1 MSRNFASVRLLA
13 LLTFLF
19 VCAGAFAQSTV
30 DGAIGGTVYDAQKAA
45 VPNATVTVHNNGT
58 NVEQKV
64 VTDTQGNYRAIHLQ
78 PGSYTVTIEA
88 TGFKKEVSQNV
99 IVEVGRVTN
108 VEPQLVVGGTQE
120 TVSVTSEAPTVN
132 TETPDFA
139 TNVNQTAI
147 NNLPINGRRWS
158 NFALLTPGVV
168 SDINGFGLLSF
179 RGVSTLLNNNTVDG
193 ADNNQAYFSEERG
206 RTRAQYSTTQAAVQ
220 EFQVNSSNYSAEY
233 GRSAG
238 GVVNTVTKSGTNQ
251 IHGNAFFYD
260 RDNDWAATNPFVTK
274 TVNEGGNFVT
284 SPNKPKDWRKQWGF
298 GVGGALIKDKL
309 FWFYAYDQQK
319 HNFPGTGK
327 AASPNAF
334 FTAPSAALPAN
345 TVCSGQ
351 TPAAGQHV
359 LGSADISDANLLS
372 ATQGA
377 CSLFTRFGLTNYAA
391 GVAQYQQGLGVLNS
405 MLGTVPRFGDQ
416 MINFPKLDWVVNDK
430 NRVSFQYN
438 RLRWDSPAGIQTQAS
453 NNLGIA
459 SFGNDF
465 VKEDWGIVRLNS
477 VLTNT
482 MTNELRYQYGR
493 DFEFENSQLPT
504 PAELPLANNQFG
516 RAPQISIASTTGFSI
531 GTPNFLERG
540 ALPDER
546 RNQVAD
552 TVSYVHGKH
561 VTKYGVDYNHVN
573 DYISNLFNEHG
584 SYSYNNIGDFL
595 TDYFHVTQALG
606 PNKSNYNSFSQ
617 ATGPRAF
624 QFQTKD
630 YAFFATDDWKIK
642 PRLTLT
648 LGMRWEY
655 EALPHALLPNTGLTV
670 FEGPGGQLS
679 AANFAGAT
687 QISPTLTT
695 PSDHNNFGPRVGFA
709 WDIFGSGKTVLRGGY
724 GLFYGRI
731 INGSMFS
738 VLTGSGAANAQ
749 SSFSLTPTSSG
760 APLFPNI
767 LTSTSAG
774 SISKNVL
781 FFAPNLQNPQIHQF
795 DVVLER
801 ELTKN
806 TVVSASYLGSLGR
819 ELPNFIDI
827 NLPAA
832 SNLNYTVQVN
842 GTPAGLA
849 SPLANNQ
856 VVPVNTFLGARP
868 ISKFNAVTEM
878 TSNVN
883 SSYNALSLQA
893 NRRMSHGIQFMANY
907 TWSHALDFNQNS
919 TTGTFSSNFLDP
931 TNPRLDYGDSNFDVR
946 QRFVVS
952 AIYQPTHRF
961 QGVVGRILNDF
972 SFSPVVAIQS
982 GLPFSPGISGNGP
995 TNCTTPVPLPVTDCI
1010 GSGASGFNG
1019 SEGLGRV
1026 ISAGRNSFNMSHTEN
1041 TDLRISKKIPV
1052 GERYN
1057 FELLG
1062 EAFNLLNHV
1071 NPTAMA
1077 TTAYVVCT
1085 SGTAQGCPSGAS
1097 TTKPFLVFQNNF
1109 GTITNANSNS
1119 VYHERQI
1126 QLALRFTF

>member
-1 MSRNFASVRLLA
+1 VAVGCLGFGALNLIGAAINKKDLLQETRMTRSFSSLRLLA

-19 VCAGAFAQSTV
+19 VCAGVFAQSTV

-58 NVEQKV
+58 NADQR
-64 VTDTQGNYRAIHLQ
+64 VTTDASGNYRALHLQ
-78 PGSYTVTIEA
+78 PGNYTVTIEA
-88 TGFKKEVSQNV
+88 AGFKKEVSQNV

-108 VEPQLVVGGTQE
+108 VEPQLAVGGSSE

-168 SDINGFGLLSF
+168 SDQNGFGLLSF
-179 RGVSTLLNNNTVDG
+179 RGISTLLNNNTVDG
-193 ADNNQAYFSEERG
+193 ADNNQAFFSEERG

-238 GVVNTVTKSGTNQ
+238 GVVNTVTKGGTNTL
-251 IHGNAFFYD
+251 HGSAFFYD

-274 TVNEGGNFVT
+274 TVNQGGTFVT

-298 GVGGALIKDKL
+298 GVGGAIIKDKL

-327 AASPNAF
+327 AGTPNLFFAAPDATANCAASNNPG
-334 FTAPSAALPAN
+334 TTSACLLQKNLGLATYA
-345 TVCSGQ
+345 Q
-351 TPAAGQHV
+351 AA
-359 LGSADISDANLLS
+359 AKY
-372 ATQGA
+372 TE
-377 CSLFTRFGLTNYAA
+377 
-391 GVAQYQQGLGVLNS
+391 GLGILNS

-493 DFEFENSQLPT
+493 DFEFENSQVPT
-504 PAELPLANNQFG
+504 PAELPLANNAFG
-516 RAPQISIASTTGFSI
+516 RAPQISIFGNTGFSI

-552 TVSYVHGKH
+552 TLSYVHGKH
-561 VTKYGVDYNHVN
+561 VTKYGVDYNHIN

-584 SYSYNNIGDFL
+584 SYSYNTTDAFL
-595 TDYFHVTQALG
+595 ADYFHTTQGLG
-606 PNKSNYNSFSQ
+606 PNTSHYNSFSQ

-624 QFQTKD
+624 EFQTKD

-648 LGMRWEY
+648 LGIRWEY
-655 EALPHALLPNTGLTV
+655 EALPNALLPNTGLTV
-670 FEGPGGQLS
+670 FENANQIS
-679 AANFAGAT
+679 ASKNIPNAVAV
-687 QISPTLTT
+687 SPTLST
-695 PSDHNNFGPRVGFA
+695 PRDHNNFGPRIGFA
-709 WDIFGSGKTVLRGGY
+709 WDMFGSGKTILRGGY

-749 SSFSLTPTSSG
+749 SSFSFTGPTQPG
-760 APLFPNI
+760 APVFPNI
-767 LTSTSAG
+767 LTPTTSG
-774 SISKNVL
+774 TLSKNVL
-781 FFAPNLQNPQIHQF
+781 FFDPNLQNPQIHQF
-795 DVVLER
+795 DLVLER

-827 NLPAA
+827 NLPAPTTFA
-832 SNLNYTVQVN
+832 YTVN
-842 GTPAGLA
+842 ATATPAGLP
-849 SPLANNQ
+849 SPLANGQ
-856 VVPVNTFLGARP
+856 TVVVPGFKGTRLNTA
-868 ISKFNAVTEM
+868 FNAVTDM
-878 TSNVN
+878 MSNVN

-907 TWSHALDFNQNS
+907 TWSHSLDFNQNS
-919 TTGTFSSNFLDP
+919 TTGTFSSNFIDP

-946 QRFVVS
+946 HRFVVS
-952 AIYQPTHRF
+952 AIYQPTWRF
-961 QGVVGRILNDF
+961 QGVVGRIVNDW
-972 SFSPVVAIQS
+972 SISPVVAVQA
-982 GLPFSPGISGNGP
+982 GLPFSPGISGNGSGIP
-995 TNCTTPVPLPVTDCI
+995 
-1010 GSGASGFNG
+1010 SGASGFNG
-1019 SEGLGRV
+1019 SEALGRV
-1026 ISAGRNSFNMSHTEN
+1026 ISLGRNSFNLPHTEN
-1041 TDLRISKKIPV
+1041 TDLRLSKKIPV

-1057 FELLG
+1057 LELLG

-1071 NPTAMA
+1071 NA
-1077 TTAYVVCT
+1077 TQVASTAYIV
-1085 SGTAQGCPSGAS
+1085 SGSA
-1097 TTKPFLVFQNNF
+1097 LNFQTNF
-1109 GTITNANSNS
+1109 GQITNANSNS

-1126 QLALRFTF
+1126 QIAARFTF